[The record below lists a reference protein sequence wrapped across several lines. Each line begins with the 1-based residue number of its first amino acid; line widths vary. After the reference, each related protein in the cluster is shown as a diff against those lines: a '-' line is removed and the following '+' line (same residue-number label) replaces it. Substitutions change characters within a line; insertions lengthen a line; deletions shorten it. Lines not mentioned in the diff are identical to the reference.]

1 MKIQNVNDA
10 AFSKYGKVVTNV
22 DFAPL
27 VAAINES
34 TPLPDDVALVT
45 IYSLDVLLF
54 VFGTSLLFHV
64 QF

>member
-27 VAAINES
+27 VYSNLRYLQSFADI
-34 TPLPDDVALVT
+34 
-45 IYSLDVLLF
+45 IY
-54 VFGTSLLFHV
+54 
-64 QF
+64 